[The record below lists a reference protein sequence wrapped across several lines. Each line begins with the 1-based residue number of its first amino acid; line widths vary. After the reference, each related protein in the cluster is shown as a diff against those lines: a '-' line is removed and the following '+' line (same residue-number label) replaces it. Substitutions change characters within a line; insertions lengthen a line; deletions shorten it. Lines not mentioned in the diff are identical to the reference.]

1 MKTLLLTVGGDD
13 YEALMF
19 KEYSVISAE
28 DLAKMKYIDMDDET
42 NIIKFKHKIIDDVEY
57 EHNVPISLE
66 VINGIIPLE
75 FITYVRDEIQDYDSS
90 KDKQFYI
97 FEVE

>member
-19 KEYSVISAE
+19 EEHSVISAE
-28 DLAKMKYIDMDDET
+28 DLAKMKYIDMDDKT
-42 NIIKFKHKIIDDVEY
+42 NIIRFKHKIIDDIDY
-57 EHNVPISLE
+57 EHNVSISLE
-66 VINGIIPLE
+66 VINGTIPVE

-90 KDKQFYI
+90 KDKQFYT